1 MNTIKRSLLPA
12 LCAALL
18 LALSACGINRDDI
31 TTYIQ
36 GELDCTY
43 KGIIDEAYV
52 ELVDGMTE
60 ADAQAQYED
69 NAVAEAERMLYFL
82 GVDYYEE
89 ATADQAVMDQAVE
102 LVKEIYSHAKYTV
115 NKAEKLQSG
124 DFASEVVISPIEL
137 FHLVATEDLSAAW
150 MDVCAENDIYDQE
163 RLDAAT
169 EEEYRQLDS
178 QYALRVME
186 LVESVLPQLSY
197 GQDQNV
203 MLQMELEDD
212 AYTLV
217 ASGWTTLDNM
227 VIDYAGDYLAA

>member
-1 MNTIKRSLLPA
+1 MLPA

-69 NAVAEAERMLYFL
+69 NTVAEAERMLYFL

-89 ATADQAVMDQAVE
+89 ETADQAVMDQAVA
-102 LVKEIYSHAKYTV
+102 LVKETASPV
-115 NKAEKLQSG
+115 LSNRFSG
-124 DFASEVVISPIEL
+124 FSAIASSLEMMP
-137 FHLVATEDLSAAW
+137 SAPPA
-150 MDVCAENDIYDQE
+150 
-163 RLDAAT
+163 
-169 EEEYRQLDS
+169 
-178 QYALRVME
+178 
-186 LVESVLPQLSY
+186 P
-197 GQDQNV
+197 
-203 MLQMELEDD
+203 
-212 AYTLV
+212 
-217 ASGWTTLDNM
+217 
-227 VIDYAGDYLAA
+227 AGRRRAGTP